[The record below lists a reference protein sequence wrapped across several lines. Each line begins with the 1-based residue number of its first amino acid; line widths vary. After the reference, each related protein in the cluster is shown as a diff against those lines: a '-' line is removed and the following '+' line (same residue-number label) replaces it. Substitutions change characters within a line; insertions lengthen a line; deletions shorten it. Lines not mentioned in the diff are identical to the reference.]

1 MPVAGKSIK
10 KTGSSPTRPE
20 RSGGTS
26 HVKKSLAVLMA
37 AVFMAG
43 LGGVAL
49 ADEKPDDKAK
59 TEKPADAQ
67 KMMKAKTAN
76 GIVKSAGAD
85 SIAVMG
91 KGKDAEWTFAIDDK
105 TMIKKGGKAVA
116 AADIKPGDSVQV
128 RYMEHDGKAV
138 AQSVTVK
145 AGGAAKKDD
154 AAKNPCAGKK

>member
-1 MPVAGKSIK
+1 M
-10 KTGSSPTRPE
+10 
-20 RSGGTS
+20 
-26 HVKKSLAVLMA
+26 KKSLAVLMA

-49 ADEKPDDKAK
+49 AEEKPDDKAK
-59 TEKPADAQ
+59 MEKPADA
-67 KMMKAKTAN
+67 KKTAMKAKTAN
-76 GIVKSAGAD
+76 GTVKSAGAD
-85 SIAVMG
+85 SIVVMG
-91 KGKDAEWTFAIDDK
+91 KGKDAEWTFAVDDK